1 MSTNFKFSIRA
12 TRRGVTTALAQMG
25 LYYLAFS
32 PSGFSPD
39 TMWFPPSQ
47 PFVVQN
53 TPVVVI
59 NAEGVLFY
67 TDQVQLLKEAAAL
80 VTIAAV
86 SKILTTL
93 GGKITEA
100 GRIRTLA
107 QTAIS
112 AYQAI
117 IADVEGSF
125 AAATL
130 EEAYD

>member
-1 MSTNFKFSIRA
+1 
-12 TRRGVTTALAQMG
+12 
-25 LYYLAFS
+25 
-32 PSGFSPD
+32 
-39 TMWFPPSQ
+39 MWFPPSQ